1 MGLPEGPGGSQVQM
15 YFGSFLAVWLWTSH
29 LALGFSCI
37 FKTGINSFYLLS
49 VL

>member
-1 MGLPEGPGGSQVQM
+1 MGLKFKM
-15 YFGSFLAVWLWTSH
+15 YFVSFLAVWLWTSH
-29 LALGFSCI
+29 LALGFRCI